1 MTLIRGDA
9 IALPLADN
17 TVDLIVT
24 SPPYFALRSY
34 TDGGEHYDGQIGSE
48 PTPQAFLEALWAV
61 TEECKRV
68 LKPTGSI
75 WVNLGDSYAG
85 SGGYNNSAIGAGE
98 RGPSS
103 YSKNRR
109 GVSSDGAVARWTEAD
124 AAWLAGVIDSDGS
137 MSVRQFSTGE
147 GRSDSFVGWVRIGQ
161 MRPEVV
167 HRAAEITG
175 VGRVYQ
181 DKRGVWNWHAS
192 SQMAGYVLRR
202 IWPWLYI
209 KQRQALAIVELC
221 RHIADTGASGG
232 RKLTHNDLAY
242 RASLREAVQ
251 DWNQGRANDLEPPA
265 IPRPSF
271 DAIDPRPKS
280 LHGLPWRYAIGC
292 IDQLDLILRAEVIWS
307 KPNGLPESVTDRVR
321 RSHEQWFMF
330 TKEPRYF
337 AAVDEVRE
345 AYLAPP
351 AKAQKSKAT
360 TMGAHKNP
368 TTLLDHDLEH
378 NPLGKLPGSVWTIP
392 SEPLKVPDW
401 LGVDH
406 FAAFPQEWPRRI
418 ILGWS
423 PSGIC
428 VECGEGRR
436 PVVAK
441 EAAPDLAWRE
451 VQGRKRDGTNGLGG
465 STLGVPALDRATRVT
480 GYACACPEPTAPT
493 RPAVVLDPF
502 GGTGT
507 TAMVARALGR
517 FGVSMDLSRDYL
529 RLAQWRVFESGHA
542 SKTIERTNRDRQG
555 TLL

>member
-1 MTLIRGDA
+1 MSLIRGDA
-9 IALPLADN
+9 IAIPLRDDS
-17 TVDLIVT
+17 VDLVVT

-61 TEECKRV
+61 TAECRRV
-68 LKPTGSI
+68 LKPSGSM
-75 WVNLGDSYAG
+75 WVNLGDKYAG
-85 SGGYNNSAIGAGE
+85 TQPGSRKHTHPRNNG
-98 RGPSS
+98 
-103 YSKNRR
+103 
-109 GVSSDGAVARWTEAD
+109 TD
-124 AAWLAGVIDSDGS
+124 ANWK
-137 MSVRQFSTGE
+137 
-147 GRSDSFVGWVRIGQ
+147 
-161 MRPEVV
+161 
-167 HRAAEITG
+167 RAAPLAAIQAEAPTVAFGG
-175 VGRVYQ
+175 V
-181 DKRGVWNWHAS
+181 
-192 SQMAGYVLRR
+192 
-202 IWPWLYI
+202 
-209 KQRQALAIVELC
+209 
-221 RHIADTGASGG
+221 
-232 RKLTHNDLAY
+232 
-242 RASLREAVQ
+242 
-251 DWNQGRANDLEPPA
+251 
-265 IPRPSF
+265 PS
-271 DAIDPRPKS
+271 KS
-280 LHGLPWRYAIGC
+280 LMGLPWRYAIGC

-307 KPNGLPESVTDRVR
+307 KPSGLPESVTDRVR

-345 AYLAPP
+345 PHITGDALTRVRSSNYRHAGR
-351 AKAQKSKAT
+351 QVS
-360 TMGAHKNP
+360 P
-368 TTLLDHDLEH
+368 TGTSG

-428 VECGEGRR
+428 VECGQGRR

-507 TAMVARALGR
+507 VAMVARALGR
-517 FGVSMDLSRDYL
+517 YPVHIDLSADYL
-529 RLAQWRVFESGHA
+529 KLARWRIYESGHA
-542 SKTIERTNRDRQG
+542 SKTAERTNRERQG
-555 TLL
+555 VLL